1 MLFWP
6 PNIREICFLTPYLY
20 KKLRLWPLFW
30 DTWRVLINFGTK
42 GAKIAIFFIGGQNR
56 NILKLR
62 GKKVQFS
69 LLYNININ
77 GLMLNIGV
85 LHVKLTISGNISTIM
100 VQASQRLLII
110 RRHISNV
117 SHILHYIITIA
128 F

>member
-1 MLFWP
+1 MF
-6 PNIREICFLTPYLY
+6 FD
-20 KKLRLWPLFW
+20 PLSLQKVAVMAPFW
-30 DTWRVLINFGTK
+30 DTWRVLSNFGTK
-42 GAKIAIFFIGGQNR
+42 WTKIAIFFIGGQNR